1 MSLPFLQGDFS
12 VFTLSIVVPAISFV
26 SEPPLY
32 IALLSQLTVGLRYL
46 IYVFATLSHGPRYRL
61 SLFSSFFQ
69 HCSPSPFRITFDG
82 PFHWRLQ
89 LMGVFS
95 HSSRSHTGSR
105 LFIRSPSIQG
115 RQSPKHPSGGP
126 HISEAKGTSIG
137 TARTCTITMVT
148 LCE

>member
-1 MSLPFLQGDFS
+1 MTLPFLQGDFS

-26 SEPPLY
+26 SEPPLS
-32 IALLSQLTVGLRYL
+32 LLLYPSLRWVFRYL
-46 IYVFATLSHGPRYRL
+46 IYVFVTLSHGPPYRL

-69 HCSPSPFRITFDG
+69 RCSPSPFRITFDG

-89 LMGVFS
+89 LMGVFW

-105 LFIRSPSIQG
+105 LSIRSPSIQG

-137 TARTCTITMVT
+137 TARTCTIAMVT